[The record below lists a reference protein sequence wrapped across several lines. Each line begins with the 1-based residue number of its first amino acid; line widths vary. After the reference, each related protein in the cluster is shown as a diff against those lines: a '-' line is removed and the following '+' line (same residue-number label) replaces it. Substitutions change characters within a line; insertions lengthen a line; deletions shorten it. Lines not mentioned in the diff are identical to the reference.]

1 MENKFQHY
9 KNKIYSKNTRYFRLM
24 IKIKT
29 EDIQK
34 SNSWPIVEAKKILKE
49 RKKYIDKKG
58 KIILQTG
65 YGPSGLP
72 HIGTFGEVAR
82 TSMVVNALNYLTDL
96 PKEIITFSD
105 DLDGLRKVPDNVP
118 NKDVLNKNLH
128 KPLTNIPDPFEK
140 FKSFGEHNN
149 EMLKKF
155 LDKFKFEYKFMS
167 STNLYKSGFF
177 NSTLKKILD
186 NYEGIMNIIIPT
198 LGKERQKTYSPFLP
212 ICNETGKVLE
222 IPIIEIDKKNSSLVF
237 DNNGKKLKASILDG
251 NCKLQW
257 KVDWAMRWYTLDVD
271 FEMYGKDLI
280 ESAILSSKI
289 IKLLGKN
296 NPSGFAYE
304 LFLDDKGE
312 KISKSKGN
320 GVTIEE
326 WLKYASPESLSL
338 FMYQNPKRAKKLYKE
353 IVPKA
358 VDEYLDLI
366 EKSKKQD
373 ARELLLNPLWHVH
386 NGNIPSEDNIMS
398 FSMLL
403 NLVETSNASSEE
415 ILWKFVKNY
424 KTNVTKNNFPIFN
437 NLIKYSIKYFNDVV
451 KQNKKYKKPNSLEM
465 KALLDLISKLE
476 SCSDNMKPEDI
487 QTEIYTVGKNNG
499 YKENLR
505 EWFKLIYEVVF
516 GVENGPRLG
525 FFISFFGRKEM
536 ISLIKEKIN

>member
-9 KNKIYSKNTRYFRLM
+9 KNKIYSKNTRYFRFM

-34 SNSWPIVEAKKILKE
+34 SNSWPIVEAKKIIKE

-222 IPIIEIDKKNSSLVF
+222 IPIIEIDKKNSSLIF

-326 WLKYASPESLSL
+326 WLNYASPESLSL

-386 NGNIPSEDNIMS
+386 NGKIPSEDNIMS

-424 KTNVTKNNFPIFN
+424 KTNVAKNNFPIFN

-476 SCSDNMKPEDI
+476 TCPDNMKPEDI